1 MDKQFYE
8 GTIKSYDPI
17 KKKHVILYDDEDVEV
32 LRLDKERWELLDY
45 GRKPTKKSKSNSLKH
60 ASLIQVSSGKKN
72 KLSGGSRQNK
82 KSMKDKGKRTPKKS
96 LKDRPKFASKNYF
109 SEDEDSEK
117 TDVSDPKP
125 PTVSKV
131 LETNSGDSQGKRA
144 DMEDEN
150 LTDKEESDKEFK
162 LISEERDVE
171 DTEGNLNGEDES
183 DEVDKM
189 DSEEKPAEEVGSVPQ
204 DEKSDEEDKE
214 EAESSKGSREEAN
227 EDGKSDSEGNEE
239 INGDGSSPMN
249 PEKSQNELPKPVD
262 ADDAEISDDE
272 PLSKWKLK
280 VGKSGSRR
288 VG

>member
-1 MDKQFYE
+1 M
-8 GTIKSYDPI
+8 
-17 KKKHVILYDDEDVEV
+17 
-32 LRLDKERWELLDY
+32 
-45 GRKPTKKSKSNSLKH
+45 
-60 ASLIQVSSGKKN
+60 
-72 KLSGGSRQNK
+72 
-82 KSMKDKGKRTPKKS
+82 
-96 LKDRPKFASKNYF
+96 KDRPKFASKSYF

-131 LETNSGDSQGKRA
+131 LETNSGYLFHLLDITDFFSCNAINKKQTATGKKESMSFWFFILFFFCSSGDSQGKRA

-272 PLSKWKLK
+272 PLVLMPNFSFKHMNITNLQQ
-280 VGKSGSRR
+280 
-288 VG
+288 